1 MSDTTTNV
9 NANGEVSDAMWAWR
23 RRALTMAYMLLF
35 ALVAFYVGPKLIT
48 NVLLYGHITGLQ
60 KEQLERAI
68 VQGRQTPQFLLAV
81 RTFERDHGRLPTG
94 MEELIPDYM
103 NGAAGHSYSGTT
115 YASTIRVWDHEVRY
129 EFASN
134 IEGWYV
140 SGPKFNG
147 RFDMPLVPKLTTNTV
162 TTNSESP

>member
-1 MSDTTTNV
+1 
-9 NANGEVSDAMWAWR
+9 MWAWR
-23 RRALTMAYMLLF
+23 RRALVMAYMLLF

-68 VQGRQTPQFLLAV
+68 VHSRRVTLFLQAV
-81 RTFERDHGRLPTG
+81 RYFERDHGRLPQVAT
-94 MEELIPDYM
+94 ELHPDYYTRTFV
-103 NGAAGHSYSGTT
+103 G
-115 YASTIRVWDHEVRY
+115 HEVLGRTYSHSVPIYEHKITY
-129 EFASN
+129 EFAPD

-147 RFDMPLVPKLTTNTV
+147 RFDMPLVPKLTTNAV